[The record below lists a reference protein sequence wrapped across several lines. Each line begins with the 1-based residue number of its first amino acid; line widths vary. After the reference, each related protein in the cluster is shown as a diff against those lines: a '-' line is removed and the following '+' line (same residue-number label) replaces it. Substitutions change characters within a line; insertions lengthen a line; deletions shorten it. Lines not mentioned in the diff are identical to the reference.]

1 MLCPTHAC
9 ATVQEAGRKRASTR
23 SLATESLLGKGHG
36 KAYSTANLLYW
47 FRLDLGA
54 VGVKLTGVRGE
65 ELWGLHAFRRGG
77 AQALAAA
84 GWSCTTI
91 QAWARWESAVVSVYL
106 AEAPLSASSTFA
118 TSIAGGMGVTFER
131 GVGRHFLSEWLDGPA
146 RFAPAT
152 ALASRLFKRT
162 SSATPAWKEEA
173 ARAHSQERSSACK
186 CIVCTLW
193 SGTPQWCG
201 SFGRPR
207 CGPLDW

>member
-9 ATVQEAGRKRASTR
+9 AALQQAGRKRAGKRALS
-23 SLATESLLGKGHG
+23 SEPLLVKENGL
-36 KAYSTANLLYW
+36 AYSTANLLYW

-91 QAWARWESAVVSVYL
+91 QAWARWESAVISVYL

-118 TSIAGGMGVTFER
+118 TSIVGSTGVTCER
-131 GVGRHFLSEWLDGPA
+131 GAGRHFPSEWLDGPA
-146 RFAPAT
+146 RVAPAI
-152 ALASRLFKRT
+152 AMASRLFKRP
-162 SSATPAWKEEA
+162 SSAVGAPLLGKKET
-173 ARAHSQERSSACK
+173 ARTHSQEVSSACK
-186 CIVCTLW
+186 CAVRTLW
-193 SGTPQWCG
+193 SGTSQWCG

-207 CGPLDW
+207 S